1 AVRSRAEIH
10 HRPIRSHSLI
20 FVDRTWPKVCGAR
33 GRGTLMAI
41 NFNDRMV
48 RSTRVDFAS
57 EAEAVAFATAF
68 DGKIVA
74 Y

>member
-1 AVRSRAEIH
+1 
-10 HRPIRSHSLI
+10 
-20 FVDRTWPKVCGAR
+20 
-33 GRGTLMAI
+33 MAI